1 MTEKLYRKK
10 DKIMNSKYILY
21 CIVTALI
28 IVGIYQIVAVGRVNY
43 PEYNLKEGQV
53 SEVEIIA
60 PFDFPVL
67 KSPQELA
74 EEKEQVLSQVVKPYE
89 ISEEPLFE
97 AISNLDNIYA
107 VLCSI
112 EPTDDLEKIASDLKR
127 AGYSFSP
134 EALEFTLRS
143 SLRDRIYESLR
154 RELGTLYNQGIYESL
169 EEDSILIWQND
180 NAEKRALSDFLPREK
195 AKEILIDKFPEAKTF
210 VSEFTEQ
217 YLKPNLLVNEE
228 KLNELNQ
235 SSLQT
240 VQPSEG
246 MVLKNEVIVRKNS
259 RVTEEEVRKLESL
272 QEAYKRQKIRK
283 SPLQEMFLSLGLLM
297 FIFVVIFLA
306 NHYYGVQS
314 KEEKIPVA
322 DFLPV
327 NLGFIV
333 LVILTVLSNF
343 VLSGSNLI
351 IPFAMI
357 AIAGAI
363 LVNFEFGLLYSVCN
377 ILVISPF
384 LNWETFTPVI
394 MLLSTI
400 MCLLILRRQKVW
412 HEYLMIWLY
421 LLISLLVVII
431 CLGIYKRDSI
441 ITIMR
446 SIGYA
451 FISAS
456 LSITG
461 ILLIVPYYE
470 KKWNRA
476 TKQTLLE
483 LLDFNHPLLKRL
495 ATEAVGTYH
504 HSLVVGNLA
513 EHAAEAIG
521 ANPLLARVGSYYHD
535 IGKIINPEIFTENNE
550 DSGEIHSQ
558 IEPNESAQLI
568 RNHVTEGITL
578 AKKYKIPQP
587 VIDIIMQHHG
597 DMIIRYF
604 YEKANKEGKELD
616 ANAYRYPGPRPQT
629 KEAAL
634 VMLADIVEST
644 TKAKEIESETD
655 IAKIID
661 DTITYLLKE
670 KQFDE
675 APISMKDLK
684 IVKQSF
690 IPVLESIYRKRLDY
704 PEAQKDE

>member
-1 MTEKLYRKK
+1 LTEKLYCKK
-10 DKIMNSKYILY
+10 VKIMNSKYILY

-74 EEKEQVLSQVVKPYE
+74 EEKEQVLSQVAKPYE

-112 EPTDDLEKIASDLKR
+112 EPTDDWEKIASDLKR

-322 DFLPV
+322 DFLPI

-400 MCLLILRRQKVW
+400 ICLLILRRQKVW

-550 DSGEIHSQ
+550 DSSEIHSQ

>member
-1 MTEKLYRKK
+1 MTEKLYCKK
-10 DKIMNSKYILY
+10 VKIMNSKYILY

-74 EEKEQVLSQVVKPYE
+74 AEKEQVLSQVDKPYE

-112 EPTDDLEKIASDLKR
+112 EPTDDWEKIASDLKR

-143 SLRDRIYESLR
+143 SLRDKIYESLR

-180 NAEKRALSDFLPREK
+180 NPEKRALSDFLPREK

-400 MCLLILRRQKVW
+400 ICLLILRRQKVW

-550 DSGEIHSQ
+550 DSSEIHSQ

-568 RNHVTEGITL
+568 RNHVTEGIAL

>member
-1 MTEKLYRKK
+1 MTEKLYCKK
-10 DKIMNSKYILY
+10 VKIMNSKYILY

-74 EEKEQVLSQVVKPYE
+74 EEKEQVLSQVDKPYE

-112 EPTDDLEKIASDLKR
+112 EPTDDWEKIASDLKR

-322 DFLPV
+322 DFLPI

-550 DSGEIHSQ
+550 DSSEIHSQ

-616 ANAYRYPGPRPQT
+616 TNAYRYPGPRPQT

>member
-1 MTEKLYRKK
+1 MTEKLYCKK
-10 DKIMNSKYILY
+10 VKIMNSKYILY

-74 EEKEQVLSQVVKPYE
+74 AEKEQVLSQVDKPYE

-112 EPTDDLEKIASDLKR
+112 EPTDDWEKIASDLKR

-180 NAEKRALSDFLPREK
+180 NPEKRALSDFLPREK

-550 DSGEIHSQ
+550 DSSEIHSQ

>member
-1 MTEKLYRKK
+1 
-10 DKIMNSKYILY
+10 MNSKYILY

-74 EEKEQVLSQVVKPYE
+74 AEKEQVLSQVDKPYE

-112 EPTDDLEKIASDLKR
+112 EPTDDWEKIASDLKR

-143 SLRDRIYESLR
+143 SLRDKIYESLR

-180 NAEKRALSDFLPREK
+180 NPEKRALSDFLPREK

-550 DSGEIHSQ
+550 DSSEIHSQ

>member
-1 MTEKLYRKK
+1 
-10 DKIMNSKYILY
+10 MNSKYILY
-21 CIVTALI
+21 CAVTALI
-28 IVGIYQIVAVGRVNY
+28 IVGIYQIAALGRVNY

-60 PFDFPVL
+60 PFDFPIL
-67 KSPQELA
+67 KSPQELSKET
-74 EEKEQVLSQVVKPYE
+74 EEVLSGIDKPYE

-97 AISNLDNIYA
+97 VISNLDNIYA
-107 VLCSI
+107 VLYTI
-112 EPTDDLEKIASDLKR
+112 EPTDDLEKIAADLKR
-127 AGYSFSP
+127 AGYTFTP

-143 SLRDRIYESLR
+143 SLRDKIYESLR
-154 RELGTLYNQGIYESL
+154 SELGILYKQGIYESL
-169 EEDSILIWQND
+169 EDDSILIYQN
-180 NAEKRALSDFLPREK
+180 NTAEKRAKSDFLSREK
-195 AKEILIDKFPEAKTF
+195 AKAALLNKFPEAETF
-210 VSEFTEQ
+210 ISEFTEQ

-228 KLNELNQ
+228 ILNKLHQ

-259 RVTEEEVRKLESL
+259 RVTEDEVRKLESL
-272 QEAYKRQKIRK
+272 QEAYRREKIRK
-283 SPLQEMFLSLGLLM
+283 SPLQELFLSLGLLM
-297 FIFVVIFLA
+297 YIFVVIFLA

-333 LVILTVLSNF
+333 LVIITVLSNF
-343 VLSGSNLI
+343 VLSGGNLI

-377 ILVISPF
+377 MLIISPF

-394 MLLSTI
+394 MILSTI

-421 LLISLLVVII
+421 LIISLLVVII

-513 EHAAEAIG
+513 EHSAEAIG

-558 IEPNESAQLI
+558 MEPEESAQLI

-616 ANAYRYPGPRPQT
+616 TNAYRYPGPRPQT

-644 TKAKEIESETD
+644 TKAKEIENETD

-661 DTITYLLKE
+661 DTINYLLKE
-670 KQFDE
+670 KQFEE
-675 APISMKDLK
+675 APISLKDLK

>member
-1 MTEKLYRKK
+1 
-10 DKIMNSKYILY
+10 MNSKYILY
-21 CIVTALI
+21 CVVTAII
-28 IVGIYQIVAVGRVNY
+28 IVGIYQIVAIGKVNY

-74 EEKEQVLSQVVKPYE
+74 EEKEEVLSRVNKPYE
-89 ISEEPLFE
+89 LSDEPLFT
-97 AISNLDNIYA
+97 ALSALDNIYSI
-107 VLCSI
+107 LCTI
-112 EPTDDLEKIASDLKR
+112 PLTTDGEKIAAELKR
-127 AGYSFSP
+127 SGYSFSS
-134 EALEFTLRS
+134 EALAFAAHPS
-143 SLRDRIYESLR
+143 DRDKIYEALR
-154 RELGTLYNQGIYESL
+154 RELGILYKQGIYESIP
-169 EEDSILIWQND
+169 EDSILILQNG
-180 NAEKRALSDFLPREK
+180 NTAKKASQDFLSLDM
-195 AKEILIDKFPEAKTF
+195 AQTSLQSKFPEAETF
-210 VSEFTEQ
+210 ATEFAKQ
-217 YLKPNLLVNEE
+217 YLKPNLQVNEE
-228 KLNELNQ
+228 KLNEINNN
-235 SSLQT
+235 SLQT

-259 RVTEEEVRKLESL
+259 RVTADDVRKLESL
-272 QEAYKRQKIRK
+272 QEAYRRQKIRK
-283 SPLQEMFLSLGLLM
+283 SPLEEMFLTLGLLL

-314 KEEKIPVA
+314 KEAKIPVA

-327 NLGFIV
+327 NLGFLL
-333 LVILTVLSNF
+333 LVIFTVLSNF
-343 VLSGSNLI
+343 VLSLNNLI

-384 LNWETFTPVI
+384 LSWETFTPVL
-394 MLLSTI
+394 MLLSTV
-400 MCLLILRRQKVW
+400 MCLLILKRQNAW

-421 LLISLLVVII
+421 LLISLAVVTL
-431 CLGIYKRDSI
+431 CLGIYKRDTLM
-441 ITIMR
+441 TILR
-446 SIGYA
+446 YLSYD

-456 LSITG
+456 LSVTG
-461 ILLIVPYYE
+461 ILLIVPFYE

-535 IGKIINPEIFTENNE
+535 IGKVINPEIFTENNE
-550 DSGEIHSQ
+550 DSGDIHSQ
-558 IEPNESAQLI
+558 MEPEESAQLI
-568 RNHVTEGITL
+568 RNHVTEGIAL

-587 VIDIIMQHHG
+587 VIDIIMEHHG
-597 DMIIRYF
+597 DSIIRYF
-604 YEKANKEGKELD
+604 YEKAHKEGKELD
-616 ANAYRYPGPRPQT
+616 KDVYRYPGPRPQT
-629 KEAAL
+629 KEAAI

-644 TKAKEIESETD
+644 TKAKEIENEED
-655 IAKIID
+655 IAQIID
-661 DTITYLLKE
+661 ATIHYLLQE
-670 KQFDE
+670 KQFDD
-675 APISMKDLK
+675 APLSMQDLK
-684 IVKQSF
+684 KVKQSF
-690 IPVLESIYRKRLDY
+690 IPVLDSIYRKRLDY
-704 PEAQKDE
+704 PEP

>member
-1 MTEKLYRKK
+1 
-10 DKIMNSKYILY
+10 MNSKYILY
-21 CIVTALI
+21 CAVTALI
-28 IVGIYQIVAVGRVNY
+28 IVGIYQIAALGRVNY

-60 PFDFPVL
+60 PFDFPIL
-67 KSPQELA
+67 KSPQELSKET
-74 EEKEQVLSQVVKPYE
+74 EEVLSGIDKPYE

-97 AISNLDNIYA
+97 VISNLDNIYA
-107 VLCSI
+107 VLYTI
-112 EPTDDLEKIASDLKR
+112 EPTDDLEKIAADLKR
-127 AGYSFSP
+127 AGYTFTP

-143 SLRDRIYESLR
+143 SLRDKIYESLR
-154 RELGTLYNQGIYESL
+154 SELGILYKQGIYESL
-169 EEDSILIWQND
+169 EDDSILIYQN
-180 NAEKRALSDFLPREK
+180 NTAEKRAKSDFLSKEK
-195 AKEILIDKFPEAKTF
+195 AKAALLNKFPEAETF
-210 VSEFTEQ
+210 ISEFTEQ

-228 KLNELNQ
+228 KLNKLHQ

-259 RVTEEEVRKLESL
+259 RVTEDEVRKLESL
-272 QEAYKRQKIRK
+272 QEAYRREKIRK
-283 SPLQEMFLSLGLLM
+283 SPLQELFLSLGLLM
-297 FIFVVIFLA
+297 YIFVVIFLA

-327 NLGFIV
+327 NLGFMV

-343 VLSGSNLI
+343 VLSSSNLI
-351 IPFAMI
+351 IPFALF

-377 ILVISPF
+377 MLIISPF

-394 MLLSTI
+394 MILSTI

-421 LLISLLVVII
+421 LIISLLVVII

-513 EHAAEAIG
+513 EHSAEAIG

-558 IEPNESAQLI
+558 MEPEESAQLI

-616 ANAYRYPGPRPQT
+616 TNAYRYPGPRPQT

-644 TKAKEIESETD
+644 TKAKEIENETD

-661 DTITYLLKE
+661 DTINYLLKE
-670 KQFDE
+670 KQFEE
-675 APISMKDLK
+675 APISLKDLK

>member
-1 MTEKLYRKK
+1 
-10 DKIMNSKYILY
+10 MNSKYILY
-21 CIVTALI
+21 CAVTALI
-28 IVGIYQIVAVGRVNY
+28 IVGIYQIAALGRVNY

-60 PFDFPVL
+60 PFDFPIL
-67 KSPQELA
+67 KSPQELSKET
-74 EEKEQVLSQVVKPYE
+74 EEVLSGIDKPYE

-97 AISNLDNIYA
+97 VISNLDNIYA
-107 VLCSI
+107 VLYTI
-112 EPTDDLEKIASDLKR
+112 EPTDDLEKIAADLKR
-127 AGYSFSP
+127 AGYTFTP

-143 SLRDRIYESLR
+143 SLRDKIYESLR
-154 RELGTLYNQGIYESL
+154 SELGILYKQGIYESL
-169 EEDSILIWQND
+169 EDDSILIYQN
-180 NAEKRALSDFLPREK
+180 NTAEKRAKSDFLSREK
-195 AKEILIDKFPEAKTF
+195 AKAALLNKFPEAETF
-210 VSEFTEQ
+210 ISEFTEQ

-228 KLNELNQ
+228 KLNKLHQ

-240 VQPSEG
+240 VQPSAG

-259 RVTEEEVRKLESL
+259 RVTEDEVRKLESL
-272 QEAYKRQKIRK
+272 QEAYRREKIRK
-283 SPLQEMFLSLGLLM
+283 SPLQELFLSLGLLM

-351 IPFAMI
+351 IPFAMF

-377 ILVISPF
+377 MLIISPF

-394 MLLSTI
+394 MILSTI

-421 LLISLLVVII
+421 LIISLLVVII

-513 EHAAEAIG
+513 EHSAEAIG

-558 IEPNESAQLI
+558 MEPEESAQLI

-616 ANAYRYPGPRPQT
+616 TNAYRYPGPRPQT

-644 TKAKEIESETD
+644 TKAKEIENETD

-661 DTITYLLKE
+661 DTINYLLKE
-670 KQFDE
+670 KQFEE
-675 APISMKDLK
+675 APISLKDLK

>member
-1 MTEKLYRKK
+1 
-10 DKIMNSKYILY
+10 MNSKYILY
-21 CIVTALI
+21 CAVTALI
-28 IVGIYQIVAVGRVNY
+28 IVGIYQIAALGRVNY

-74 EEKEQVLSQVVKPYE
+74 EEKEEVLSKVDKPYE

-97 AISNLDNIYA
+97 VISNLDNIYA
-107 VLCSI
+107 VLYTI
-112 EPTDDLEKIASDLKR
+112 EPTDDLEKIAADLKR
-127 AGYSFSP
+127 AGYTFSP
-134 EALEFTLRS
+134 EALEFTLHS
-143 SLRDRIYESLR
+143 SLRDKIYESLR
-154 RELGTLYNQGIYESL
+154 SELGILYKQGIYESL
-169 EEDSILIWQND
+169 EKDSILIYQN
-180 NAEKRALSDFLPREK
+180 NTAEKRVKSDFLSREK
-195 AKEILIDKFPEAKTF
+195 AKEALLNKFPEAETF
-210 VSEFTEQ
+210 ISEFTEQ
-217 YLKPNLLVNEE
+217 FLKPNLLVNEE
-228 KLNELNQ
+228 KLNELHQ

-272 QEAYKRQKIRK
+272 QEAYRREKIRK
-283 SPLQEMFLSLGLLM
+283 SPLQELFLSLGLLM
-297 FIFVVIFLA
+297 YIFVVIFLA

-333 LVILTVLSNF
+333 LVIITVLSNF
-343 VLSGSNLI
+343 VLSGGNLI

-363 LVNFEFGLLYSVCN
+363 LVNFEFGLLYGVCN
-377 ILVISPF
+377 ILIISPF

-400 MCLLILRRQKVW
+400 MCLLIIRRQKVW

-421 LLISLLVVII
+421 LIISLIVVII
-431 CLGIYKRDSI
+431 CLGTYKRDSI

-513 EHAAEAIG
+513 EHSAEAIG

-558 IEPNESAQLI
+558 MEPEESAQLI

-616 ANAYRYPGPRPQT
+616 TNAYRYPGPRPQT

-644 TKAKEIESETD
+644 TKAKEIENETD

-661 DTITYLLKE
+661 DTINYLLKE
-670 KQFDE
+670 KQFEE
-675 APISMKDLK
+675 APISLKDLK

>member
-1 MTEKLYRKK
+1 
-10 DKIMNSKYILY
+10 MNSKYILY
-21 CIVTALI
+21 CAVTALI
-28 IVGIYQIVAVGRVNY
+28 IVGIYQIAALGRVNY

-60 PFDFPVL
+60 PFDFPIL
-67 KSPQELA
+67 KSPQELSKET
-74 EEKEQVLSQVVKPYE
+74 EEVLSGIDKPYE

-97 AISNLDNIYA
+97 VISNLDNIYA
-107 VLCSI
+107 VLYTI
-112 EPTDDLEKIASDLKR
+112 EPTDDLEKIAADLKR
-127 AGYSFSP
+127 AGYTFTP

-143 SLRDRIYESLR
+143 SLRDKIYESLR
-154 RELGTLYNQGIYESL
+154 SELGILYKQGIYESL
-169 EEDSILIWQND
+169 EEDSILIYQN
-180 NAEKRALSDFLPREK
+180 NIAEKRAKSDFLSKEK
-195 AKEILIDKFPEAKTF
+195 AKAALLNKFPEAETF
-210 VSEFTEQ
+210 ISEFTEQ

-228 KLNELNQ
+228 KLNKLHQ

-259 RVTEEEVRKLESL
+259 RVTEDEVRKLESL
-272 QEAYKRQKIRK
+272 QEANRREKIRK
-283 SPLQEMFLSLGLLM
+283 SPLQELFLSLGLLM
-297 FIFVVIFLA
+297 YIFVVIFLA

-333 LVILTVLSNF
+333 LVMLTVLSNF

-351 IPFAMI
+351 IPFAMF

-377 ILVISPF
+377 MLIISPF

-394 MLLSTI
+394 MILSTI

-421 LLISLLVVII
+421 LIISLLVVII

-513 EHAAEAIG
+513 EHSAEAIG

-558 IEPNESAQLI
+558 MEPEESAQLI

-616 ANAYRYPGPRPQT
+616 TNAYRYPGPRPQT

-644 TKAKEIESETD
+644 TKAKEIENETD

-661 DTITYLLKE
+661 DTINYLLKE
-670 KQFDE
+670 KQFEE
-675 APISMKDLK
+675 APISLKDLK

>member
-1 MTEKLYRKK
+1 MTEKLYCKK
-10 DKIMNSKYILY
+10 VKIMNSKYILY

-74 EEKEQVLSQVVKPYE
+74 AEKEQVLSQVDKPYE

-112 EPTDDLEKIASDLKR
+112 EPTDDWEKIASDLKR

-550 DSGEIHSQ
+550 DSSEIHSQ

>member
-1 MTEKLYRKK
+1 MTEKLYCKK
-10 DKIMNSKYILY
+10 VKIMNSKYILY

-74 EEKEQVLSQVVKPYE
+74 AEKEQVLSQVDKPYE

-112 EPTDDLEKIASDLKR
+112 EPTDDWEKIASDLKR

-550 DSGEIHSQ
+550 DSSEIHSQ

-568 RNHVTEGITL
+568 RNHVTEGIAL

>member
-1 MTEKLYRKK
+1 
-10 DKIMNSKYILY
+10 
-21 CIVTALI
+21 
-28 IVGIYQIVAVGRVNY
+28 GRVNY

-74 EEKEQVLSQVVKPYE
+74 EEKEEVLSKVDKPYE

-97 AISNLDNIYA
+97 VISNLDNIYA
-107 VLCSI
+107 VLYTI
-112 EPTDDLEKIASDLKR
+112 EPTDDLEKIAADLKR
-127 AGYSFSP
+127 AGYTFTP

-143 SLRDRIYESLR
+143 SLRDKIYESLR
-154 RELGTLYNQGIYESL
+154 SELGILYKQGIYESL
-169 EEDSILIWQND
+169 EDDSILIYQN
-180 NAEKRALSDFLPREK
+180 NTAEKRAKSDFLSREK
-195 AKEILIDKFPEAKTF
+195 AKAALLNKFPEAETF
-210 VSEFTEQ
+210 ISEFTEQ

-228 KLNELNQ
+228 KLNKLHQ

-259 RVTEEEVRKLESL
+259 RVTEDEVRKLESL
-272 QEAYKRQKIRK
+272 QEAYRREKIRK
-283 SPLQEMFLSLGLLM
+283 SPLQELFLSLGLLM

-351 IPFAMI
+351 IPFAMF

-377 ILVISPF
+377 ILIISPF

-394 MLLSTI
+394 MILSTI

-421 LLISLLVVII
+421 LIISLLVVII

-513 EHAAEAIG
+513 EHSAEAIG

-558 IEPNESAQLI
+558 MEPEESAQLI

-616 ANAYRYPGPRPQT
+616 TNAYRYPGPRPQT

-644 TKAKEIESETD
+644 TKAKEIENETD

-661 DTITYLLKE
+661 DTINYLLKE
-670 KQFDE
+670 KQFEE
-675 APISMKDLK
+675 APISLKDLK

>member
-1 MTEKLYRKK
+1 MTEKLYCKK
-10 DKIMNSKYILY
+10 VKIMNSKYILY

-74 EEKEQVLSQVVKPYE
+74 AEKEQVLSQVDKPYE

-112 EPTDDLEKIASDLKR
+112 EPTDDLEKIASELKR

-180 NAEKRALSDFLPREK
+180 NPEKKALSDFLPREK

-550 DSGEIHSQ
+550 DSSEIHSQ

-661 DTITYLLKE
+661 ETITYLLKE

>member
-1 MTEKLYRKK
+1 
-10 DKIMNSKYILY
+10 MNSKYILY
-21 CIVTALI
+21 CAVTALI
-28 IVGIYQIVAVGRVNY
+28 IVGIYQIAALGRVNY

-60 PFDFPVL
+60 PFDFPIL
-67 KSPQELA
+67 KSPQELSKET
-74 EEKEQVLSQVVKPYE
+74 EEVLSGIDKPYE

-97 AISNLDNIYA
+97 VISNLDNIYA
-107 VLCSI
+107 VLYTI
-112 EPTDDLEKIASDLKR
+112 EPTDDLEKIAADLKR
-127 AGYSFSP
+127 AGYTFTP

-143 SLRDRIYESLR
+143 SLRDKIYESLR
-154 RELGTLYNQGIYESL
+154 SELGILYKQGIYESL
-169 EEDSILIWQND
+169 EDDSILIYQN
-180 NAEKRALSDFLPREK
+180 NTAEKRAKSDFLSREK
-195 AKEILIDKFPEAKTF
+195 AKAALLNKFPEAETF
-210 VSEFTEQ
+210 ISEFTEQ

-228 KLNELNQ
+228 KLNKLHQ

-259 RVTEEEVRKLESL
+259 RVTEDEVRKLESL
-272 QEAYKRQKIRK
+272 QEAYRREKIRK
-283 SPLQEMFLSLGLLM
+283 SPLQELFLSLGLLM
-297 FIFVVIFLA
+297 YIFVVIFLA

-327 NLGFIV
+327 NLGFMV

-343 VLSGSNLI
+343 VLSSSNLI
-351 IPFAMI
+351 IPFALF

-377 ILVISPF
+377 ILIISPF

-394 MLLSTI
+394 MILSTI

-421 LLISLLVVII
+421 LIISLLVVII

-513 EHAAEAIG
+513 EHSAEAIG

-558 IEPNESAQLI
+558 MEPEESAQLI

-616 ANAYRYPGPRPQT
+616 TNAYRYPGPRPQT

-644 TKAKEIESETD
+644 TKAKEIENETD

-661 DTITYLLKE
+661 DTINYLLKE
-670 KQFDE
+670 KQFEE
-675 APISMKDLK
+675 APISLKDLK

>member
-1 MTEKLYRKK
+1 
-10 DKIMNSKYILY
+10 MNSKYILY
-21 CIVTALI
+21 CAVTALI
-28 IVGIYQIVAVGRVNY
+28 IVGIYQIAALGRVNY

-60 PFDFPVL
+60 PFDFPIL
-67 KSPQELA
+67 KSPQELSKET
-74 EEKEQVLSQVVKPYE
+74 EEVLSGIDKPYE

-97 AISNLDNIYA
+97 VISNLDNIYA
-107 VLCSI
+107 VLYTI
-112 EPTDDLEKIASDLKR
+112 EPTDDLEKIAADLKR
-127 AGYSFSP
+127 AGYTFTP

-143 SLRDRIYESLR
+143 SLRDKIYESLR
-154 RELGTLYNQGIYESL
+154 SELGILYKQGIYESL
-169 EEDSILIWQND
+169 EEDSILIYQN
-180 NAEKRALSDFLPREK
+180 NIAEKRAKSDFLSREK
-195 AKEILIDKFPEAKTF
+195 AKAALLNKFPEAETF
-210 VSEFTEQ
+210 ISEFTEQ

-228 KLNELNQ
+228 KLNKLHQ

-240 VQPSEG
+240 VQPSAG

-259 RVTEEEVRKLESL
+259 RVTEDEVRKLESL
-272 QEAYKRQKIRK
+272 QEAYRREKIRK
-283 SPLQEMFLSLGLLM
+283 SPLQELFLSLGLLM
-297 FIFVVIFLA
+297 YIFVVIFLA

-327 NLGFIV
+327 NLGFMV

-343 VLSGSNLI
+343 VLSSSNLI
-351 IPFAMI
+351 IPFALF

-377 ILVISPF
+377 ILIISPF

-394 MLLSTI
+394 MILSTI

-421 LLISLLVVII
+421 LIISLLVVII

-513 EHAAEAIG
+513 EHSAEAIG

-558 IEPNESAQLI
+558 MEPEESAQLI

-616 ANAYRYPGPRPQT
+616 TNAYRYPGPRPQT

-644 TKAKEIESETD
+644 TKAKEIENETD

-661 DTITYLLKE
+661 DTINYLLKE
-670 KQFDE
+670 KQFEE
-675 APISMKDLK
+675 APISLKDLK

>member
-1 MTEKLYRKK
+1 
-10 DKIMNSKYILY
+10 MNSKYILY
-21 CIVTALI
+21 CAVTALI
-28 IVGIYQIVAVGRVNY
+28 IVGIYQIAALGRVNY

-60 PFDFPVL
+60 PFDFPIL
-67 KSPQELA
+67 KSPQELSKET
-74 EEKEQVLSQVVKPYE
+74 EEVLSGIDKPYE

-97 AISNLDNIYA
+97 VISNLDNIYA
-107 VLCSI
+107 VLYTI
-112 EPTDDLEKIASDLKR
+112 EPTDDLEKIAADLKR
-127 AGYSFSP
+127 AGYTFTP

-143 SLRDRIYESLR
+143 SLRDKIYESLR
-154 RELGTLYNQGIYESL
+154 SELGILYKQGIYESL
-169 EEDSILIWQND
+169 EDDSILIYQN
-180 NAEKRALSDFLPREK
+180 NTAEKRAKSDFLSREK
-195 AKEILIDKFPEAKTF
+195 AKAALLNKFPEAETF
-210 VSEFTEQ
+210 ISEFTEQ

-228 KLNELNQ
+228 ILNKLHQ

-259 RVTEEEVRKLESL
+259 RVTEDEVRKLESL
-272 QEAYKRQKIRK
+272 QEAYRREKIRK
-283 SPLQEMFLSLGLLM
+283 SPLQELFLSLGLLM
-297 FIFVVIFLA
+297 YIFVVIFLA

-333 LVILTVLSNF
+333 LVIITVLSNF
-343 VLSGSNLI
+343 VLSGGNLI

-377 ILVISPF
+377 MLIISPF

-394 MLLSTI
+394 MILSTI

-421 LLISLLVVII
+421 LIISLLVVII

-504 HSLVVGNLA
+504 HSLVVGNLS

-558 IEPNESAQLI
+558 MEPEESAQLI

-616 ANAYRYPGPRPQT
+616 TNAYRYPGPRPQT

-644 TKAKEIESETD
+644 TKAKEIENETD

-661 DTITYLLKE
+661 DTINYLLKE
-670 KQFDE
+670 KQFEE
-675 APISMKDLK
+675 APISLKDLK

>member
-1 MTEKLYRKK
+1 
-10 DKIMNSKYILY
+10 MNSKYILY
-21 CIVTALI
+21 CAVTALI
-28 IVGIYQIVAVGRVNY
+28 IVGIYQIAALGRVNY

-60 PFDFPVL
+60 PFDFPIL
-67 KSPQELA
+67 KSPQELSKET
-74 EEKEQVLSQVVKPYE
+74 EEVLSGIDKPYE

-97 AISNLDNIYA
+97 VISNLDNIYA
-107 VLCSI
+107 VLYTI
-112 EPTDDLEKIASDLKR
+112 EPTDDLEKIAADLKR
-127 AGYSFSP
+127 AGYTFTP

-143 SLRDRIYESLR
+143 SLRDKIYESLR
-154 RELGTLYNQGIYESL
+154 SELGILYKQGIYESL
-169 EEDSILIWQND
+169 EDDSILIYQN
-180 NAEKRALSDFLPREK
+180 NTAEKRAKSDFLSREK
-195 AKEILIDKFPEAKTF
+195 AKAALLNKFPEAETF
-210 VSEFTEQ
+210 ISEFTEQ

-228 KLNELNQ
+228 KLNKLHQ

-240 VQPSEG
+240 VQPSAG

-259 RVTEEEVRKLESL
+259 RVTEDEVRKLESL
-272 QEAYKRQKIRK
+272 QEAYRREKIRK
-283 SPLQEMFLSLGLLM
+283 SPLQELFLSLGLLM
-297 FIFVVIFLA
+297 YIFVVIFLA

-327 NLGFIV
+327 NLGFMV

-343 VLSGSNLI
+343 VLSSSNLI
-351 IPFAMI
+351 IPFALF

-377 ILVISPF
+377 MLIISPF

-394 MLLSTI
+394 MILSTI

-421 LLISLLVVII
+421 LIISLLVVII

-513 EHAAEAIG
+513 EHSAEAIG

-558 IEPNESAQLI
+558 MEPEESAQLI

-616 ANAYRYPGPRPQT
+616 TNAYRYPGPRPQT

-644 TKAKEIESETD
+644 TKAKEIENETD

-661 DTITYLLKE
+661 DTINYLLKE
-670 KQFDE
+670 KQFEE
-675 APISMKDLK
+675 APISLKDLK

>member
-1 MTEKLYRKK
+1 
-10 DKIMNSKYILY
+10 MNSKYILY
-21 CIVTALI
+21 CAVTALI
-28 IVGIYQIVAVGRVNY
+28 IVGIYQIAALGRVNY

-60 PFDFPVL
+60 PFDFPIL
-67 KSPQELA
+67 KSPQELSKET
-74 EEKEQVLSQVVKPYE
+74 EEVLSGIDKPYE

-97 AISNLDNIYA
+97 VISNLDNIYA
-107 VLCSI
+107 VLYTI
-112 EPTDDLEKIASDLKR
+112 EPTDDLEKIAADLKR
-127 AGYSFSP
+127 AGYTFTP

-143 SLRDRIYESLR
+143 SLRDKIYESLR
-154 RELGTLYNQGIYESL
+154 SELGILYKQGIYESL
-169 EEDSILIWQND
+169 EEDSILIYQN
-180 NAEKRALSDFLPREK
+180 NIAEKRAKSDFLSKEK
-195 AKEILIDKFPEAKTF
+195 AKAALLNKFPEAETF
-210 VSEFTEQ
+210 ISEFTEQ

-228 KLNELNQ
+228 KLNKLHQ

-259 RVTEEEVRKLESL
+259 RVTEDEVRKLESL
-272 QEAYKRQKIRK
+272 QEAYRREKIRK
-283 SPLQEMFLSLGLLM
+283 SPLQELFLSLGLLM
-297 FIFVVIFLA
+297 YIFVVIFLA

-333 LVILTVLSNF
+333 LVMLTVLSNF

-351 IPFAMI
+351 IPFAMF

-377 ILVISPF
+377 MLIISPF

-394 MLLSTI
+394 MILSTI

-421 LLISLLVVII
+421 LIISLLVVII

-513 EHAAEAIG
+513 EHSAEAIG

-558 IEPNESAQLI
+558 MEPEESAQLI

-616 ANAYRYPGPRPQT
+616 TNAYRYPGPRPQT

-644 TKAKEIESETD
+644 TKAKEIENETD

-661 DTITYLLKE
+661 DTINYLLKE
-670 KQFDE
+670 KQFEE
-675 APISMKDLK
+675 APISLKDLK

>member
-1 MTEKLYRKK
+1 MTEKLYCKK
-10 DKIMNSKYILY
+10 VKIMNSKYILY

-74 EEKEQVLSQVVKPYE
+74 AEKEQVLSQVDKPYE

-112 EPTDDLEKIASDLKR
+112 EPTDDWEKIASDLKR

-180 NAEKRALSDFLPREK
+180 NPEKKALSDFLPREK

-550 DSGEIHSQ
+550 DSSEIHSQ

-616 ANAYRYPGPRPQT
+616 TNAYRYPGPRPQT

-644 TKAKEIESETD
+644 TKAKEIENETD

-661 DTITYLLKE
+661 DTINYLLKE
-670 KQFDE
+670 KQFEE
-675 APISMKDLK
+675 APLSLKDLK
-684 IVKQSF
+684 IIKQSF

>member
-1 MTEKLYRKK
+1 MTEKLYCKK
-10 DKIMNSKYILY
+10 VKIMNSKYILY

-74 EEKEQVLSQVVKPYE
+74 AEKEQVLSQVDKPYE

-112 EPTDDLEKIASDLKR
+112 EPTDDWEKIASDLKR

-180 NAEKRALSDFLPREK
+180 NPEKKALSDFLPREK

-322 DFLPV
+322 DFLPI

-550 DSGEIHSQ
+550 DSSEIHSQ

>member
-1 MTEKLYRKK
+1 
-10 DKIMNSKYILY
+10 MNSKYILY
-21 CIVTALI
+21 CAVTALI
-28 IVGIYQIVAVGRVNY
+28 IVGIYQIAALGRVNY

-60 PFDFPVL
+60 PFDFPIL
-67 KSPQELA
+67 KSPQELSKET
-74 EEKEQVLSQVVKPYE
+74 EEVLSGIDKPYE

-97 AISNLDNIYA
+97 VISNLDNIYA
-107 VLCSI
+107 VLYTI
-112 EPTDDLEKIASDLKR
+112 EPTDDLEKIAADLKR
-127 AGYSFSP
+127 AGYTFTP

-143 SLRDRIYESLR
+143 SLRDKIYESLR
-154 RELGTLYNQGIYESL
+154 SELGILYKQGIYESL
-169 EEDSILIWQND
+169 EDDSILIYQN
-180 NAEKRALSDFLPREK
+180 NTAEKRAKSDFLSREK
-195 AKEILIDKFPEAKTF
+195 AKAALLNKFPEAETF
-210 VSEFTEQ
+210 ISEFTEQ

-228 KLNELNQ
+228 KLNKLHQ

-240 VQPSEG
+240 VQPSAG

-259 RVTEEEVRKLESL
+259 RVTEDEVRKLESL
-272 QEAYKRQKIRK
+272 QEAYRREKIRK
-283 SPLQEMFLSLGLLM
+283 SPLQELFLSLGLLM

-327 NLGFIV
+327 NLGFMV

-343 VLSGSNLI
+343 VLSSSNLI
-351 IPFAMI
+351 IPFALF

-377 ILVISPF
+377 ILIISPF

-394 MLLSTI
+394 MILSTI

-421 LLISLLVVII
+421 LIISLLVVII

-513 EHAAEAIG
+513 EHSAEAIG

-558 IEPNESAQLI
+558 MEPEESAQLI

-616 ANAYRYPGPRPQT
+616 TNAYRYPGPRPQT

-644 TKAKEIESETD
+644 TKAKEIENETD

-661 DTITYLLKE
+661 DTINYLLKE
-670 KQFDE
+670 KQFEE
-675 APISMKDLK
+675 APISLKDLK

>member
-1 MTEKLYRKK
+1 MTEKLYCKK
-10 DKIMNSKYILY
+10 VKIMNSKYILY

-74 EEKEQVLSQVVKPYE
+74 AEKEQVLSQVDKPYE

-112 EPTDDLEKIASDLKR
+112 EPTDDWEKIASDLKR

-322 DFLPV
+322 DFLPI

-400 MCLLILRRQKVW
+400 ICLLILRRQKVW

-550 DSGEIHSQ
+550 DSSEIHSQ

>member
-1 MTEKLYRKK
+1 
-10 DKIMNSKYILY
+10 MNSKYILY
-21 CIVTALI
+21 CAVTALI
-28 IVGIYQIVAVGRVNY
+28 IVGIYQIAALGRVNY

-60 PFDFPVL
+60 PFDFPIL
-67 KSPQELA
+67 KSPQELSKET
-74 EEKEQVLSQVVKPYE
+74 EEVLSGIDKPYE

-97 AISNLDNIYA
+97 VISNLDNIYA
-107 VLCSI
+107 VLYTI
-112 EPTDDLEKIASDLKR
+112 EPTDDLEKIAADLKR
-127 AGYSFSP
+127 AGYTFTP

-143 SLRDRIYESLR
+143 SLRDKIYESLR
-154 RELGTLYNQGIYESL
+154 SELGILYKQGIYESL
-169 EEDSILIWQND
+169 EDDSILIYQN
-180 NAEKRALSDFLPREK
+180 NTAEKRAKSDFLSKEK
-195 AKEILIDKFPEAKTF
+195 AKAALLNKFPEAETF
-210 VSEFTEQ
+210 ISEFTEQ

-228 KLNELNQ
+228 KLNKLHQ

-240 VQPSEG
+240 VQPSAG

-259 RVTEEEVRKLESL
+259 RVTEDEVRKLESL
-272 QEAYKRQKIRK
+272 QEAYRREKIRK
-283 SPLQEMFLSLGLLM
+283 SPLQELFLSLGLLM
-297 FIFVVIFLA
+297 YIFVVIFLA

-327 NLGFIV
+327 NLGFMV

-343 VLSGSNLI
+343 VLSSSNLI
-351 IPFAMI
+351 IPFALF

-377 ILVISPF
+377 MLIISPF

-394 MLLSTI
+394 MILSTI

-421 LLISLLVVII
+421 LIISLLVVII

-513 EHAAEAIG
+513 EHSAEAIG

-558 IEPNESAQLI
+558 MEPEESAQLI

-616 ANAYRYPGPRPQT
+616 TNAYRYPGPRPQT

-644 TKAKEIESETD
+644 TKAKEIENETD

-661 DTITYLLKE
+661 DTINYLLKE
-670 KQFDE
+670 KQFEE
-675 APISMKDLK
+675 APISLKDLK

>member
-1 MTEKLYRKK
+1 
-10 DKIMNSKYILY
+10 MNSKYILY

-74 EEKEQVLSQVVKPYE
+74 AEKEQVLSQVDKPYE

-112 EPTDDLEKIASDLKR
+112 EPTDDWEKIASDLKR

-180 NAEKRALSDFLPREK
+180 NPEKKALSDFLPREK

-306 NHYYGVQS
+306 NLYYGVQS

-550 DSGEIHSQ
+550 DSSEIHSQ

-616 ANAYRYPGPRPQT
+616 TNAYRYPGPRPQT

-661 DTITYLLKE
+661 ETITYLLKE

>member
-1 MTEKLYRKK
+1 MTEKLYCKK
-10 DKIMNSKYILY
+10 VKIMNSKYILY

-74 EEKEQVLSQVVKPYE
+74 EEKEQVLSQVDKPYE

-112 EPTDDLEKIASDLKR
+112 EPTDDWEKIASDLKR

-180 NAEKRALSDFLPREK
+180 NPEKRALSDFLPREK

-322 DFLPV
+322 DFLPI

-400 MCLLILRRQKVW
+400 ICLLILRRQKVW

-550 DSGEIHSQ
+550 DSSEIHSQ

>member
-1 MTEKLYRKK
+1 
-10 DKIMNSKYILY
+10 MNSKYILY

-74 EEKEQVLSQVVKPYE
+74 AEKEQVLSQVDKPYE

-112 EPTDDLEKIASDLKR
+112 EPTDDWEKIASDLKR

-322 DFLPV
+322 DFLPI

-550 DSGEIHSQ
+550 DSSEIHSQ

>member
-1 MTEKLYRKK
+1 LTEKLYRKK

>member
-1 MTEKLYRKK
+1 
-10 DKIMNSKYILY
+10 MNSKYILY
-21 CIVTALI
+21 CAVTALI
-28 IVGIYQIVAVGRVNY
+28 IVGIYQIAALGQVNY

-74 EEKEQVLSQVVKPYE
+74 EEKEEVLSKVDKPYE

-97 AISNLDNIYA
+97 VISNLDNIYA
-107 VLCSI
+107 VLYTI
-112 EPTDDLEKIASDLKR
+112 EPTDDLEKIAADLKR
-127 AGYSFSP
+127 AGYTFSP

-143 SLRDRIYESLR
+143 SLRDKIYESLR
-154 RELGTLYNQGIYESL
+154 SELGILYKQGIYESL
-169 EEDSILIWQND
+169 EDDSILIYQN
-180 NAEKRALSDFLPREK
+180 NTAEKRAKSDFLSREK
-195 AKEILIDKFPEAKTF
+195 AKAALLNKFPEAETF
-210 VSEFTEQ
+210 ISEFTEQ

-228 KLNELNQ
+228 KLNKLHQ

-240 VQPSEG
+240 VQPSAG

-259 RVTEEEVRKLESL
+259 RVTEDEVRKLESL
-272 QEAYKRQKIRK
+272 QEAYRREKIRK
-283 SPLQEMFLSLGLLM
+283 SPLQELFLSLGLLM
-297 FIFVVIFLA
+297 YIFVVIFLA

-327 NLGFIV
+327 NLGFMV

-343 VLSGSNLI
+343 VLSSSNLI
-351 IPFAMI
+351 IPFALF

-377 ILVISPF
+377 ILIISPF

-394 MLLSTI
+394 MILSTI

-421 LLISLLVVII
+421 LIISLLVVII

-550 DSGEIHSQ
+550 DSSEIHSQ

>member
-1 MTEKLYRKK
+1 MTEKLYCKK
-10 DKIMNSKYILY
+10 VKIMNSKYILY

-74 EEKEQVLSQVVKPYE
+74 AEKEQVLSQVDKPYE

-112 EPTDDLEKIASDLKR
+112 EPTDDWEKIASDLKR

-180 NAEKRALSDFLPREK
+180 NPEKRALSDFLPREK

-550 DSGEIHSQ
+550 DSSEIHSQ

-616 ANAYRYPGPRPQT
+616 TNAYRYPGPRPQT

>member
-1 MTEKLYRKK
+1 
-10 DKIMNSKYILY
+10 MNSKYILY
-21 CIVTALI
+21 CAVTALI
-28 IVGIYQIVAVGRVNY
+28 IVGIYQIAALGRVNY

-60 PFDFPVL
+60 PFDFPIL
-67 KSPQELA
+67 KSPQELSKET
-74 EEKEQVLSQVVKPYE
+74 EEVLSGIDKPYE

-97 AISNLDNIYA
+97 VISNLDNIYA
-107 VLCSI
+107 VLYTI
-112 EPTDDLEKIASDLKR
+112 EPTDDLEKIAADLKR
-127 AGYSFSP
+127 AGYTFTP

-143 SLRDRIYESLR
+143 SLRDKIYESLR
-154 RELGTLYNQGIYESL
+154 SELGILYKQGIYESL
-169 EEDSILIWQND
+169 EDDSILIYQN
-180 NAEKRALSDFLPREK
+180 NTAEKRAKSDFLSREK
-195 AKEILIDKFPEAKTF
+195 AKAALLNKFPEAETF
-210 VSEFTEQ
+210 ISEFTEQ

-228 KLNELNQ
+228 ILNKLHQ

-259 RVTEEEVRKLESL
+259 RVTEDEVRKLESL
-272 QEAYKRQKIRK
+272 QEAYRREKIRK
-283 SPLQEMFLSLGLLM
+283 SPLQELFLSLGLLM

-333 LVILTVLSNF
+333 LVIITVLSNF
-343 VLSGSNLI
+343 VLSGGNLI

-377 ILVISPF
+377 MLIISPF

-394 MLLSTI
+394 MILSTI

-421 LLISLLVVII
+421 LIISLLVVII

-513 EHAAEAIG
+513 EHSAEAIG

-558 IEPNESAQLI
+558 MEPEESAQLI

-616 ANAYRYPGPRPQT
+616 TNAYRYPGPRPQT

-644 TKAKEIESETD
+644 TKAKEIENETD

-661 DTITYLLKE
+661 DTINYLLKE
-670 KQFDE
+670 KQFEE
-675 APISMKDLK
+675 APISLKDLK

>member
-1 MTEKLYRKK
+1 
-10 DKIMNSKYILY
+10 MNSKYILY
-21 CIVTALI
+21 CAVTALI
-28 IVGIYQIVAVGRVNY
+28 IVGIYQIAALGRVNY

-60 PFDFPVL
+60 PFDFPIL
-67 KSPQELA
+67 KSPQELSKET
-74 EEKEQVLSQVVKPYE
+74 EEVLSGIDKPYE

-97 AISNLDNIYA
+97 VISNLDNIYA
-107 VLCSI
+107 VLYTI
-112 EPTDDLEKIASDLKR
+112 EPTDDLEKIAADLKR
-127 AGYSFSP
+127 AGYTFTP

-143 SLRDRIYESLR
+143 SLRDKIYESLR
-154 RELGTLYNQGIYESL
+154 SELGILYKQGIYESL
-169 EEDSILIWQND
+169 EDDSILIYQN
-180 NAEKRALSDFLPREK
+180 NTAEKRAKSDFLSREK
-195 AKEILIDKFPEAKTF
+195 AKAALLNKFPEAETF
-210 VSEFTEQ
+210 ISEFTEQ

-228 KLNELNQ
+228 ILNKLHQ

-259 RVTEEEVRKLESL
+259 RVTEDEVRKLESL
-272 QEAYKRQKIRK
+272 QEAYRREKIRK
-283 SPLQEMFLSLGLLM
+283 SPLQELFLSLGLLM
-297 FIFVVIFLA
+297 YIFVVIFLA

-333 LVILTVLSNF
+333 LVMLTVLSNF

-351 IPFAMI
+351 IPFAMF

-377 ILVISPF
+377 ILIISPF

-394 MLLSTI
+394 MILSTI

-421 LLISLLVVII
+421 LIISLLVVII

-504 HSLVVGNLA
+504 HSLVVGNLS

-558 IEPNESAQLI
+558 MEPEESAQLI

-616 ANAYRYPGPRPQT
+616 TNAYRYPGPRPQT

-644 TKAKEIESETD
+644 TKAKEIENETD

-661 DTITYLLKE
+661 DTINYLLKE
-670 KQFDE
+670 KQFEE
-675 APISMKDLK
+675 APISLKDLK

>member
-1 MTEKLYRKK
+1 
-10 DKIMNSKYILY
+10 
-21 CIVTALI
+21 
-28 IVGIYQIVAVGRVNY
+28 
-43 PEYNLKEGQV
+43 
-53 SEVEIIA
+53 
-60 PFDFPVL
+60 
-67 KSPQELA
+67 
-74 EEKEQVLSQVVKPYE
+74 
-89 ISEEPLFE
+89 
-97 AISNLDNIYA
+97 
-107 VLCSI
+107 
-112 EPTDDLEKIASDLKR
+112 
-127 AGYSFSP
+127 
-134 EALEFTLRS
+134 
-143 SLRDRIYESLR
+143 
-154 RELGTLYNQGIYESL
+154 
-169 EEDSILIWQND
+169 
-180 NAEKRALSDFLPREK
+180 
-195 AKEILIDKFPEAKTF
+195 
-210 VSEFTEQ
+210 
-217 YLKPNLLVNEE
+217 
-228 KLNELNQ
+228 
-235 SSLQT
+235 
-240 VQPSEG
+240 
-246 MVLKNEVIVRKNS
+246 
-259 RVTEEEVRKLESL
+259 
-272 QEAYKRQKIRK
+272 
-283 SPLQEMFLSLGLLM
+283 MF
-297 FIFVVIFLA
+297 
-306 NHYYGVQS
+306 
-314 KEEKIPVA
+314 
-322 DFLPV
+322 
-327 NLGFIV
+327 
-333 LVILTVLSNF
+333 
-343 VLSGSNLI
+343 
-351 IPFAMI
+351 

-377 ILVISPF
+377 MLIISPF

-394 MLLSTI
+394 MILSTI

-421 LLISLLVVII
+421 LIISLLVVII

-513 EHAAEAIG
+513 EHSAEAIG

-558 IEPNESAQLI
+558 MEPEESAQLI

-616 ANAYRYPGPRPQT
+616 TNAYRYPGPRPQT

-644 TKAKEIESETD
+644 TKAKEIENETD

-661 DTITYLLKE
+661 DTINYLLKE
-670 KQFDE
+670 KQFEE
-675 APISMKDLK
+675 APISLKDLK

>member
-1 MTEKLYRKK
+1 
-10 DKIMNSKYILY
+10 MNSKYILY
-21 CIVTALI
+21 CAVTALI
-28 IVGIYQIVAVGRVNY
+28 IVGIYQIAALGRVNY

-60 PFDFPVL
+60 PFDFPIL
-67 KSPQELA
+67 KSPQELSKET
-74 EEKEQVLSQVVKPYE
+74 EEVLSGIDKPYE

-97 AISNLDNIYA
+97 VISNLDNIYA
-107 VLCSI
+107 VLYTI
-112 EPTDDLEKIASDLKR
+112 EPTDDLEKIAADLKR
-127 AGYSFSP
+127 AGYTFTP

-143 SLRDRIYESLR
+143 SLRDKIYESLR
-154 RELGTLYNQGIYESL
+154 SELGILYKQGIYESL
-169 EEDSILIWQND
+169 EDDSILIYQN
-180 NAEKRALSDFLPREK
+180 NTAEKRAKSDFLSREK
-195 AKEILIDKFPEAKTF
+195 AKAALLNKFPEAETF
-210 VSEFTEQ
+210 ISEFTEQ

-228 KLNELNQ
+228 KLNKLHQ

-240 VQPSEG
+240 VQPSAG

-259 RVTEEEVRKLESL
+259 RVTEDEVRKLESL
-272 QEAYKRQKIRK
+272 QEAYRREKIRK
-283 SPLQEMFLSLGLLM
+283 SPLQELFLSLGLLM
-297 FIFVVIFLA
+297 YIFVVIFLA

-327 NLGFIV
+327 NLGFMV

-343 VLSGSNLI
+343 VLSSSNLI
-351 IPFAMI
+351 IPFALF

-377 ILVISPF
+377 ILIISPF

-394 MLLSTI
+394 MILSTI

-421 LLISLLVVII
+421 LIISLLVVII

-513 EHAAEAIG
+513 EHSAEAIG

-558 IEPNESAQLI
+558 MEPEESAQLI

-616 ANAYRYPGPRPQT
+616 TNAYRYPGPRPQT

-644 TKAKEIESETD
+644 TKAKEIENETD

-661 DTITYLLKE
+661 DTINYLLKE
-670 KQFDE
+670 KQFEE
-675 APISMKDLK
+675 APISLKDLK